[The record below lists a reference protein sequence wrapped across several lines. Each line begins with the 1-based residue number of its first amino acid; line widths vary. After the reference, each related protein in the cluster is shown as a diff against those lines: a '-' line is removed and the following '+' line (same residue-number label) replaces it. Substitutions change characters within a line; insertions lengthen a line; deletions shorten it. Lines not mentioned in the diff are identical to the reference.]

1 MRGFSEK
8 ITCPSLTYEV
18 SGWLKSYVRKME
30 KLSELTLLRFWLN
43 PTLPS
48 LHGVSVEIMF
58 IVPLSHEI
66 YLKLSFQLNPP
77 QVISLAVIYS
87 KLSSEI
93 TSITGHT
100 TAFLINHQSI
110 NQRTNQST
118 KLSINQ
124 PFDRS
129 IHHSASRLIYQS
141 TNHSTDRP
149 INQSL
154 GQPTN

>member
-43 PTLPS
+43 PTLPY
-48 LHGVSVEIMF
+48 LHDVSVEIML
-58 IVPLSHEI
+58 IVPLSDEI

-110 NQRTNQST
+110 NQIINQST
-118 KLSINQ
+118 IRPINPSFGQPTNLSINQ
-124 PFDRS
+124 PF
-129 IHHSASRLIYQS
+129 
-141 TNHSTDRP
+141 
-149 INQSL
+149 
-154 GQPTN
+154 

>member
-43 PTLPS
+43 PTLPY
-48 LHGVSVEIMF
+48 LHDVSVEIML
-58 IVPLSHEI
+58 IVPLSDEI

-110 NQRTNQST
+110 NQIINQST
-118 KLSINQ
+118 IRPINPSFGQPTNLSINQ
-124 PFDRS
+124 PTDRFDRS
-129 IHHSASRLIYQS
+129 TYQ
-141 TNHSTDRP
+141 
-149 INQSL
+149 
-154 GQPTN
+154 

>member
-1 MRGFSEK
+1 
-8 ITCPSLTYEV
+8 
-18 SGWLKSYVRKME
+18 ME
-30 KLSELTLLRFWLN
+30 KLSKLTLLRFWLN

-48 LHGVSVEIMF
+48 LHGVSVEIML

-118 KLSINQ
+118 NLSINQ
-124 PFDRS
+124 PS
-129 IHHSASRLIYQS
+129 IRPINLIINHSASRLINQT

-149 INQSL
+149 INKSF